1 MEEYAFLVR
10 FAPLILLAA
19 ATTVGLLVAATVCG
33 TVLGI
38 IGAVASRARNALVR
52 RTALAYSWIFRGSP
66 PLIVL
71 LFCYFGLGEIGLKLS
86 PFQAAVL
93 GLSLVSAAYFME
105 IFRAGIAAV
114 PRGQFEA
121 ATALGMSRMHI
132 ARRIVYPQTLP
143 IIVPPYF
150 SSVISN
156 LKDTALAS
164 AIAVGELVG
173 VSRLIIGSTL
183 RPIEI
188 FTIAAVIFVALGSL
202 LVRCQTLLEKF
213 VSISR

>member
-1 MEEYAFLVR
+1 
-10 FAPLILLAA
+10 
-19 ATTVGLLVAATVCG
+19 
-33 TVLGI
+33 
-38 IGAVASRARNALVR
+38 
-52 RTALAYSWIFRGSP
+52 
-66 PLIVL
+66 
-71 LFCYFGLGEIGLKLS
+71 
-86 PFQAAVL
+86 
-93 GLSLVSAAYFME
+93 LSLVSAAYFME

-188 FTIAAVIFVALGSL
+188 FTIAAVIFVALGS
-202 LVRCQTLLEKF
+202 
-213 VSISR
+213 